1 MKESIS
7 KALAELR
14 EAIFE
19 EMTEILRT
27 KKGRRAELSR
37 TSFIQEDG
45 LEEFKA
51 VYLDEDDDIMVVS
64 EFTENDGEVSESE
77 IPIALL
83 TTDELLKVYDELDV

>member
-7 KALAELR
+7 NALAELR

-19 EMTEILRT
+19 EMTKILRT
-27 KKGRRAELSR
+27 KKGCRAELSR
-37 TSFIQEDG
+37 SSFIQEDG
-45 LEEFKA
+45 DEEFKA
-51 VYLDEDDDIMVVS
+51 VYLDEDDDIMVES

>member
-64 EFTENDGEVSESE
+64 EFDGNDGE

-83 TTDELLKVYDELDV
+83 TTDELLSIYDELDV

>member
-7 KALAELR
+7 TALAELR

-27 KKGRRAELSR
+27 KKGCRAELSR
-37 TSFIQEDG
+37 SSSIQADG
-45 LEEFKA
+45 IETFKA
-51 VYLDEDDDIMVVS
+51 VYLDEDEDIMVVS
-64 EFTENDGEVSESE
+64 EFFDNDGEVSESE

-83 TTDELLKVYDELDV
+83 TTDELLSIYDELDV